1 MEILIGVIFALLI
14 FFVTYGKEIVKDLK
28 IRLLFAFG
36 LTGILIYLKQIM
48 AISAELA
55 SIIVVLIIAA
65 GNSVHSFVKSYADN
79 KYKKK
84 NEKELSNRDIILTDS
99 LRDLETIVIGV
110 EQEVKESRQEVKE
123 LRQETDFERVLR
135 NSITSKG
142 AQIVNLNYGLN
153 DNAKNIVTF
162 VTRQIESLA
171 FLFYYSPYRNN
182 HDEMEI
188 YLRTDVN
195 EKRAKA
201 CTFIDS
207 VYKPIKVYGNKKYK
221 LSTFLD
227 DFDTLKGID
236 DKYLSC
242 NTIME
247 LLLIDLSKNG
257 YNKEKTIK
265 EFTKF
270 LTKYLKSLIKTINI
284 FNDLK
289 DV

>member
-1 MEILIGVIFALLI
+1 MNAELYGLIGILVIT
-14 FFVTYGKEIVKDLK
+14 V
-28 IRLLFAFG
+28 
-36 LTGILIYLKQIM
+36 
-48 AISAELA
+48 
-55 SIIVVLIIAA
+55 
-65 GNSVHSFVKSYADN
+65 GNSVHSIVKNWSDN
-79 KYKKK
+79 KYKVKSEKK
-84 NEKELSNRDIILTDS
+84 LSNRDVILTDS
-99 LRDLETIVIGV
+99 LRDLETIVIDTKR
-110 EQEVKESRQEVKE
+110 EVKESRQEVKE

-142 AQIVNLNYGLN
+142 AQIVNLNYNLN

-162 VTRQIESLA
+162 ITRQIESLA

-182 HDEMEI
+182 HDEMGS

-247 LLLIDLSKNG
+247 LLLIDLAKNG

-284 FNDLK
+284 FNDLE